1 MEKKTYDVFISY
13 RRTGAF
19 ETAGLIAEKLRS
31 AGYNVFLDVESLRS
45 GKFNEQL
52 YAVIE
57 HCTDFILVLP
67 KDGLEH
73 CADPSDWVRKETLHA
88 MQHGKNIIP
97 VLLKDFAWPAKMP
110 AGMEGLE
117 HYQGIAAGS
126 YEYFDAAMEKLKS
139 YLGSKPERPS
149 RRKLVYGGALLF
161 GVALAAAAVWLGL
174 RSMAV
179 PVCTEQVNKITSK
192 MAVIDLLATQLNELG
207 NDWNR
212 YYEQYRTAAPADTA
226 FLNGQM
232 RETFAFRRNEIK
244 KLQHDTVT
252 FGLTSFQH
260 FMLYMRGIDV
270 SEIEVFH
277 RTFYPSYF
285 DDAAH
290 SLEVLETFLRME
302 TVPEISL
309 VSNEV
314 NTKAFAHAT
323 NLLYYCYLE
332 LLSAMPAKALKNYT
346 ELSTY
351 WENYP
356 THTMLNLPKEEYE
369 RLEKIELE
377 KIEGLNQQIAVRT
390 TEQVVGLEREE
401 RKLNEL
407 KKKAEEQKK
416 TDTAPTRPAATAPSG
431 TEAEIIQR
439 AKHVEQLSAEVTG
452 KQQQLQ
458 DTERKIEDSLRRI
471 MEKCRLTPDDD
482 QYLMWGKIVRLATI
496 MNRTAVRRAASKKQN
511 EHDKAEARSKGYDVS
526 GWFEVTYSL
535 TTGEMLR
542 QLLDELDRYRDY
554 FPETA
559 SYVPAIKQFYAG
571 VEKGAF
577 PLSGLAVMGTKD
589 NLPHPVLQTGDIL
602 IARKGIAVTNVTGYK
617 NAKEQPG
624 EDTFT
629 FLRRDAAGKLNKLQQ
644 SVPENNVLVGFLEL
658 QESE

>member
-1 MEKKTYDVFISY
+1 MKKKTYDVFVSY

-31 AGYNVFLDVESLRS
+31 ADYNVFLDVESLRS

-52 YAVIE
+52 YAVIGQ
-57 HCTDFILVLP
+57 CTDFILVLP

-73 CADPSDWVRKETLHA
+73 CAEPSDWVRKEVLHA

-97 VLLKDFAWPAKMP
+97 VLLKDFTWPAKMP
-110 AGMEGLE
+110 SGMEGLE
-117 HYQGIAAGS
+117 NYQGIAAGS

-139 YLGSKPERPS
+139 YLKSEPDRPA
-149 RRKLVYGGALLF
+149 RRKLGYGSGILLGVVLVAALI
-161 GVALAAAAVWLGL
+161 WLGL

-192 MAVIDLLATQLNELG
+192 MAVIDLLASQLKELG

-212 YYEQYRTAAPADTA
+212 YYEQYRTVAPADTA

-232 RETFAFRRNEIK
+232 RETLAFRRNEIK
-244 KLQHDTVT
+244 KLQHDTVA

-260 FMLYMRGIDV
+260 FMLYMHGIDA

-314 NTKAFAHAT
+314 NTKAFGHAT

-332 LLSAMPAKALKNYT
+332 LLSTMPAKALKNYK

-377 KIEGLNQQIAVRT
+377 KIEVLNQQIAVRT
-390 TEQVVGLEREE
+390 TGQAVDLEREE
-401 RKLNEL
+401 RKLREL
-407 KKKAEEQKK
+407 KKKAEEQKASPPADSQQAAK
-416 TDTAPTRPAATAPSG
+416 TAQHI
-431 TEAEIIQR
+431 EHI
-439 AKHVEQLSAEVTG
+439 EQLAAEVTG

-458 DTERKIEDSLRRI
+458 ATERKIEDSLRRI
-471 MEKCRLTPDDD
+471 MEKCRLTPGDD
-482 QYLMWGKIVRLATI
+482 QYQMWGKIVRLATI
-496 MNRTAVRRAASKKQN
+496 MNRTAVRRAASEKQN
-511 EHDKAEARSKGYDVS
+511 EHDKAEARAKGYDVS

-542 QLLDELDRYRDY
+542 QLHDELDRYRNY
-554 FPETA
+554 FPETG
-559 SYVPAIKQFYAG
+559 SYVPAVKQFYAE
-571 VEKGAF
+571 VEKGTF
-577 PLSGLAVMGTKD
+577 PLGGMVVMGTKD
-589 NLPHPVLQTGDIL
+589 NLPHPILQTGDIL
-602 IARKGIAVTNVTGYK
+602 IARKGIAVNNVTDYK
-617 NAKEQPG
+617 SAKEQPR

-644 SVPENNVLVGFLEL
+644 SVPGNNVLVGFLEL
-658 QESE
+658 KESE

>member
-1 MEKKTYDVFISY
+1 METNYTVFISY
-13 RRTGAF
+13 RRAGAF

-57 HCTDFILVLP
+57 RCTDFILVLP

-73 CADPSDWVRKETLHA
+73 CADPSDWVRKEALHA

-110 AGMEGLE
+110 PGMDGLE
-117 HYQGIAAGS
+117 NYQGIAAGS

-139 YLGSKPERPS
+139 YLESKPERPS
-149 RRKLVYGGALLF
+149 KRKLVYSGGILL
-161 GVALAAAAVWLGL
+161 GIVLVAAMIWLGL

-207 NDWNR
+207 NDWER
-212 YYEQYRTAAPADTA
+212 YYAQYLIAAPADTA
-226 FLNGQM
+226 FLNSQM

-244 KLQHDTVT
+244 KLQHDTTT

-290 SLEVLETFLRME
+290 SIEVLETFLRME

-314 NTKAFAHAT
+314 NTKAFRHAT
-323 NLLYYCYLE
+323 NLLYFCYLE
-332 LLSAMPAKALKNYT
+332 LLSTMPAKALKNYK
-346 ELSTY
+346 ELSTS
-351 WENYP
+351 WENFP
-356 THTMLNLPKEEYE
+356 THTTLNLPKEEYE

-377 KIEGLNQQIAVRT
+377 KMEGLNQQIAVRT
-390 TEQVVGLEREE
+390 TQQAVDLEREE
-401 RKLNEL
+401 RKLREL
-407 KKKAEEQKK
+407 KKREEERKKEQKAASPVNS
-416 TDTAPTRPAATAPSG
+416 DQTA
-431 TEAEIIQR
+431 QR
-439 AKHVEQLSAEVTG
+439 IEHIEQLAAEVTD

-458 DTERKIEDSLRRI
+458 ATEQKIEDSLRRI
-471 MEKCRLTPDDD
+471 MEKCRLMPDDD
-482 QYLMWGKIVRLATI
+482 QHLMWGKIVRLATI
-496 MNRTAVRRAASKKQN
+496 MNRTAVRRAASEKQN
-511 EHDKAEARSKGYDVS
+511 ERDKAEARAKGYDVS

-535 TTGEMLR
+535 TTGDMLR
-542 QLLDELDRYRDY
+542 QLHDELDRYRNY

-559 SYVPAIKQFYAG
+559 SYVPAVKQFYAG
-571 VEKGAF
+571 VEKGSF
-577 PLSGLAVMGTKD
+577 PFGGLAVIGTKD

-602 IARKGIAVTNVTGYK
+602 LARKGRAVTNVTGYK

-644 SVPENNVLVGFLEL
+644 RVPENNVLVGFLEL